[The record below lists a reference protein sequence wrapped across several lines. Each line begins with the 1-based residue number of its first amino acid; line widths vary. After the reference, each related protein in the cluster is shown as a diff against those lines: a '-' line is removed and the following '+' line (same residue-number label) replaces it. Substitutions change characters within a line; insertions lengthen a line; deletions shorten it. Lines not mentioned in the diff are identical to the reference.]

1 MGQDAP
7 GDRAIDVRKEWRL
20 QEGEYRPVVIAHDGK
35 ETQVTWA
42 PQPGS
47 QEAFLSCPITEV
59 LYAGTRG
66 PGKTD
71 ALLMDFAQHV
81 GRGFGADWNGI
92 IFRRTFPELKDIINK
107 SRKWFPRIWPNAK
120 FNASQYIWTW
130 ATGEMLSFRQFN
142 KPADYWKYHG
152 HCLDEGEVLT
162 SQGWVPIE
170 HITTQMRVMSATSDG
185 QIVEKPVISTTKEWF
200 DGDLVRYSGRG
211 RYMSFTP
218 EHKIAV
224 AVGEAGHELIPY
236 IKAGRN
242 ISLRTGGWTM
252 PDVAS
257 SVVVPSFF
265 RIGTTTQDY
274 CAFMG
279 WYLAE
284 GWTLKNGARKSATYK
299 CGIAQS
305 KAANPE
311 KYAVIESLLRRI
323 LPVNIC
329 TGNNGFVWSYKE
341 CADYLRQFGGSLNKF
356 IPRQIIERGNSADVR
371 AFLAAYI
378 DGDGTR
384 QLDRMYGHTI
394 SKAIADGL
402 CELAP
407 RAGYSAHMTQRIRAN
422 RSKVSYTVAF
432 NPRPTLNLRSDN
444 RLRAPRL
451 GVPSLKVQSVR
462 VPHRGYVYCIGVQD
476 THSFFVRQR
485 GSVWL
490 SGNSYPFIGWEEL
503 TTWPTDECFKS
514 MFSCSRS
521 AMPGMPRKIRATTN
535 PYGVGHTW
543 VKSRYRLP
551 VKTGRIIGEIITDS
565 KDESNQN
572 EPPRVAIHGYLDE
585 NQVLLRADPDYKQRL
600 RAAARNPSE
609 LKAWLEG
616 SWDIVAGGMVDDV
629 WDAKIHVIEPFKIP
643 SGWIV
648 DRAFDWGSTKP
659 FALQWWAESDGTAAP
674 NGKVYKK
681 GTLFLIAQW
690 YGWNKKPN
698 EGLKMLAVEIARQ
711 GLAMERAMGY
721 SVQAGPADP
730 SIFSAENG
738 MCIGDDMGR
747 VGMRFVPAEAGPGS
761 RKTGAERLR
770 KYLKASLQSPME
782 EPGMFIFATCTQ
794 WLRTVPVIPRDAKDP
809 EDCDTDAED
818 HDYDCTRYR
827 CMFKRHSAGTQ
838 KLVGV

>member
-152 HCLDEGEVLT
+152 H
-162 SQGWVPIE
+162 
-170 HITTQMRVMSATSDG
+170 A
-185 QIVEKPVISTTKEWF
+185 
-200 DGDLVRYSGRG
+200 
-211 RYMSFTP
+211 
-218 EHKIAV
+218 
-224 AVGEAGHELIPY
+224 
-236 IKAGRN
+236 
-242 ISLRTGGWTM
+242 
-252 PDVAS
+252 
-257 SVVVPSFF
+257 
-265 RIGTTTQDY
+265 
-274 CAFMG
+274 
-279 WYLAE
+279 
-284 GWTLKNGARKSATYK
+284 
-299 CGIAQS
+299 
-305 KAANPE
+305 
-311 KYAVIESLLRRI
+311 
-323 LPVNIC
+323 
-329 TGNNGFVWSYKE
+329 
-341 CADYLRQFGGSLNKF
+341 
-356 IPRQIIERGNSADVR
+356 
-371 AFLAAYI
+371 
-378 DGDGTR
+378 
-384 QLDRMYGHTI
+384 
-394 SKAIADGL
+394 
-402 CELAP
+402 
-407 RAGYSAHMTQRIRAN
+407 
-422 RSKVSYTVAF
+422 
-432 NPRPTLNLRSDN
+432 
-444 RLRAPRL
+444 
-451 GVPSLKVQSVR
+451 
-462 VPHRGYVYCIGVQD
+462 
-476 THSFFVRQR
+476 
-485 GSVWL
+485 
-490 SGNSYPFIGWEEL
+490 YPFIGWEEL

-585 NQVLLRADPDYKQRL
+585 NQVLLRADPGYKQRL

-629 WDAKIHVIEPFKIP
+629 WDAKVHVIEPFKIP

-782 EPGMFIFATCTQ
+782 EPGLFIFATCTQ